1 MRVALAARRLAAALL
16 FAALAG
22 CSGDAPKF
30 RGVDITGFDSGG
42 DIALRD
48 TTGAKR
54 TSADYRGRVVVLYFG
69 YLNCPDA
76 CPTTLATLREAM
88 LELGADAGRVQVL
101 FVTVDPERDTPA
113 LLDQYLKSF
122 DPRFAGLTGTPEE
135 IAAAAKQFKIYFAKS
150 PGKEPGRYSVD
161 HSTQT
166 YLLDATGRARVFERP
181 EATPADYA
189 QDIRT
194 LLAQARG

>member
-1 MRVALAARRLAAALL
+1 MRWLLAALLAAALV
-16 FAALAG
+16 G
-22 CSGDAPKF
+22 CRGDAPKF
-30 RGVDITGFDSGG
+30 RGVDITGFEYGG

-48 TTGAKR
+48 TSGAKR
-54 TSADYRGRVVVLYFG
+54 KLADYRGKVVVLYFG
-69 YLNCPDA
+69 YMNCPDI

-88 LELGADAGRVQVL
+88 IELGADAGRVQVL
-101 FVTVDPERDTPA
+101 FLTVDPERDTPA
-113 LLDQYLKSF
+113 LLEQYLKSF
-122 DPRFAGLTGTPEE
+122 DPRFVGLTGTPEE

-150 PGKEPGRYSVD
+150 PGKAPGRYSVD

-166 YLLDATGRARVFERP
+166 YLLDTAGRARVFQRP